1 MTKTGEQLRDQAID
15 QVEDNANT
23 LWLEEAVDAIA
34 YLSEVEDYITADSV
48 WDLVGS
54 PREPRAMGAAFRI
67 AAKRGLIAPTPTYK
81 ASKRPQRHAAPIR
94 VWATV

>member
-1 MTKTGEQLRDQAID
+1 MTKTGEQLRDEAIN
-15 QVEDNANT
+15 QVEDNANAA
-23 LWLEEAVDAIA
+23 WLEEAVNAIA

-67 AAKRGLIAPTPTYK
+67 AKKQKLIAPTDTYK
-81 ASKRPQRHAAPIR
+81 KSNRPQRHAGPMR
-94 VWATV
+94 VWATA

>member
-1 MTKTGEQLRDQAID
+1 MTKTGEQLRDKAID
-15 QVEDNANT
+15 QAEDNANA
-23 LWLEEAVDAIA
+23 LWLEEAVEAIA
-34 YLSEVEDYITADSV
+34 YLSEVEEYITADSV

-54 PREPRAMGAAFRI
+54 AREPRAMGAAFRI
-67 AAKRGLIAPTPTYK
+67 AAKRGLIAPTQTYK

>member
-1 MTKTGEQLRDQAID
+1 MTKTGKQLRDEAID
-15 QVEDNANT
+15 QVEDNANA
-23 LWLEEAVDAIA
+23 LWLEEAVAAIC
-34 YLSEVEDYITADSV
+34 YLSGLEDTITSDQV

-54 PREPRAMGAAFRI
+54 AREPRAMGAAFRI
-67 AAKRGLIAPTPTYK
+67 AAKRGLIAPTSTYK